1 MTGFSKEDLLGK
13 QCYHIF
19 HKADSSHPSEGCP
32 MEALLL
38 SGRFESVAMEIEAL
52 EGVFLV
58 SCTPVLNDS
67 GDICK
72 IIHIATDITARK
84 RAEDALLSSLR
95 EKELLLQEIHHR
107 VKNNLQIIS
116 SLIML
121 ESEDKREKNTNIVLE
136 EIGNRVRAMSLIHE
150 KLYQSEDIA
159 SINMKDYINEL
170 TGRLISSYTNQ
181 FGKIQVRMNVEDIF
195 FSIEIA
201 IPFGLILNELIT
213 NAIKYA
219 FPEEREG
226 IITIELK
233 RVDQSSPLPGFITQN
248 PDSEIS
254 VKQVIFSV
262 SDNGIG
268 IPADMDIHTADT
280 LGLRLVYILGELQL
294 KGKVSIDRTGGAAF
308 HITFPGGSH
317 E

>member
-1 MTGFSKEDLLGK
+1 
-13 QCYHIF
+13 
-19 HKADSSHPSEGCP
+19 
-32 MEALLL
+32 
-38 SGRFESVAMEIEAL
+38 
-52 EGVFLV
+52 
-58 SCTPVLNDS
+58 
-67 GDICK
+67 
-72 IIHIATDITARK
+72 
-84 RAEDALLSSLR
+84 
-95 EKELLLQEIHHR
+95 
-107 VKNNLQIIS
+107 
-116 SLIML
+116 
-121 ESEDKREKNTNIVLE
+121 
-136 EIGNRVRAMSLIHE
+136 
-150 KLYQSEDIA
+150 
-159 SINMKDYINEL
+159 
-170 TGRLISSYTNQ
+170 
-181 FGKIQVRMNVEDIF
+181 MNVEDIF